1 MGMSFDFNIF
11 LTVAVAGVAY
21 AVIAWYVVMRTEN
34 DIEND
39 EAYIVA
45 IAKTRLKIAK
55 VEQEVAELNIRVDA
69 LRADLQIAKEMM
81 EKGKK
86 MIDRRYKL

>member
-1 MGMSFDFNIF
+1 M
-11 LTVAVAGVAY
+11 
-21 AVIAWYVVMRTEN
+21 
-34 DIEND
+34 
-39 EAYIVA
+39 
-45 IAKTRLKIAK
+45 KIAK

-69 LRADLQIAKEMM
+69 LLADLQIAKEMM

>member
-1 MGMSFDFNIF
+1 MPFDFNIF

-21 AVIAWYVVMRTEN
+21 AVIAWYVIMRTEKA
-34 DIEND
+34 IENYK
-39 EAYIVA
+39 AYIDA
-45 IAKTRLKIAK
+45 IAKTRLKIEK